1 MRKNL
6 LLSALNVAL
15 IKVNNNA
22 NINSI
27 PCKMFIPD
35 PSLVVNLILTNLIL
49 VLTSSQLSVMLQA
62 VYVQRK
68 YEIDMKC
75 RNSSLGASFISY
87 CRNTHEKKKYCFPFL
102 SSTLLPYK
110 LPPHIC
116 PFKAAPQPALTDDE
130 IRNILIRLLLD
141 IPAISSSRAAVIAVI
156 NHCANSIWDPSPN
169 TLFSDL

>member
-87 CRNTHEKKKYCFPFL
+87 CRNTHEKKKNTVFL
-102 SSTLLPYK
+102 SCLPRCFLTSFLL
-110 LPPHIC
+110 
-116 PFKAAPQPALTDDE
+116 
-130 IRNILIRLLLD
+130 
-141 IPAISSSRAAVIAVI
+141 ISAHSKQHH
-156 NHCANSIWDPSPN
+156 NQH
-169 TLFSDL
+169 

>member
-6 LLSALNVAL
+6 LLSALNIAL

-49 VLTSSQLSVMLQA
+49 VLTSSQLSVTLQA
-62 VYVQRK
+62 VYAQTK

-87 CRNTHEKKKYCFPFL
+87 CRNIHEKNYCFPFL
-102 SSTLLPYK
+102 SSMLLPYK
-110 LPPHIC
+110 LPSHIC
-116 PFKAAPQPALTDDE
+116 QFKAAPQPALTDDE
-130 IRNILIRLLLD
+130 VRNILIRLLLD
-141 IPAISSSRAAVIAVI
+141 IPAISSSRAAVIAVV

>member
-87 CRNTHEKKKYCFPFL
+87 CRNIHEKKKILFSFL
-102 SSTLLPYK
+102 VFHVASLQASSSYLPIQSSTTTS
-110 LPPHIC
+110 
-116 PFKAAPQPALTDDE
+116 TD
-130 IRNILIRLLLD
+130 R
-141 IPAISSSRAAVIAVI
+141 
-156 NHCANSIWDPSPN
+156 
-169 TLFSDL
+169 